1 MKKIEYRIEIP
12 ECILGKF
19 TDALFLDIETTGF
32 HRKRAQ
38 IYLIGAGYIKGEEFV
53 CWQWFSDDGTEEEL
67 LQDFFSFVLP
77 FKKLVHYNGLSFDLP
92 FLEEKAKLYQIKGSL
107 IEKEQLDLYREIRPL
122 RHFLNLKDLKLPT
135 VESFFRIEREETENG
150 KTLIPVYKSY
160 LESPTQEK
168 EEELRKHNYF
178 DIVHLTKL
186 TEIKNIKNCF
196 DEGFEILEFYIT
208 NQYLNVKIRCSYPFP
223 KLVQGE
229 RFGILYSFYDK
240 QGEINVPLYTGSLR
254 YYYKNYKDYYFLP
267 YENMVIHKSV
277 AAFVESKHKEKCSAE
292 NCFIVKEGSF
302 LRQYEPIFENELK
315 QGYKEKETYFS
326 VEELEK
332 LECQYEYVK
341 NVLRKIVMPQK

>member
-12 ECILGKF
+12 ECILGNF

-77 FKKLVHYNGLSFDLP
+77 FKRLVHYNGLSFDLP

-196 DEGFEILEFYIT
+196 DEGFEILESCIT
-208 NQYLNVKIRCSYPFP
+208 NEYLNVRIRCSYSFP

-240 QGEINVPLYTGSLR
+240 QGEINVPLYTGSL
-254 YYYKNYKDYYFLP
+254 
-267 YENMVIHKSV
+267 
-277 AAFVESKHKEKCSAE
+277 
-292 NCFIVKEGSF
+292 
-302 LRQYEPIFENELK
+302 
-315 QGYKEKETYFS
+315 
-326 VEELEK
+326 
-332 LECQYEYVK
+332 
-341 NVLRKIVMPQK
+341 